1 MMVAVST
8 ALDLTEPLGLLV
20 KERARPEEIS
30 AGCGLWR
37 HDKQSGVQPTKP
49 HEMPLFGVVRGQVAA
64 SLPPLA
70 VGTHEL
76 GRSSGTG
83 SGTLGMEPTR
93 RSSRRRCRT
102 TARLH
107 TRPRRSG
114 LTRREGCAPLG
125 ESAVAAALCMPCP
138 AVPVV
143 SRHEGPPFRLWW
155 DSRQPASLACP
166 RARRVGVDPGR

>member
-37 HDKQSGVQPTKP
+37 HDKQSGVQLTKP

-64 SLPPLA
+64 SLSTPRGWDTRARALEWD
-70 VGTHEL
+70 GL
-76 GRSSGTG
+76 GDP
-83 SGTLGMEPTR
+83 MEPTR

-107 TRPRRSG
+107 TRPRYGG
-114 LTRREGCAPLG
+114 LTRREGRVPLG

-155 DSRQPASLACP
+155 DSRQSASLACP
-166 RARRVGVDPGR
+166 RARRVGVDSGR